1 MKTSPKTILKKK
13 KSYSPGTIRSTL
25 SNNMNVIR
33 MAKLKRNILRDV
45 KNAIQKAKNLQSLVK
60 KMEKLN
66 LSSK

>member
-1 MKTSPKTILKKK
+1 MKTSPQTILKKK
-13 KSYSPGTIRSTL
+13 KSYSPGTIRSKL
-25 SNNMNVIR
+25 SNNMNLIR